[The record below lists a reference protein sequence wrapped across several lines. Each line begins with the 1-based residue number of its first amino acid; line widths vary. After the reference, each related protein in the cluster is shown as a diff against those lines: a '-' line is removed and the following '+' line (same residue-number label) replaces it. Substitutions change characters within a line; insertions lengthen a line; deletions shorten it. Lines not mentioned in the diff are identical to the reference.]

1 MLPKTSGFSF
11 SSKKRDKFYASG
23 RCPLSCLHQSK
34 LHQIMIIFFGTH
46 SFSPCAACA
55 EVGTQDKDSGC
66 TEQQV
71 LCADLEI
78 SSGEF
83 LPPEFSSPYVTCPL
97 HREKQKIQTKK

>member
-1 MLPKTSGFSF
+1 MLFI
-11 SSKKRDKFYASG
+11 
-23 RCPLSCLHQSK
+23 LHQFY
-34 LHQIMIIFFGTH
+34 LNQIMIFFGTH
-46 SFSPCAACA
+46 SSSPCAACA

-83 LPPEFSSPYVTCPL
+83 LPPKFSSLYVTCPL
-97 HREKQKIQTKK
+97 HREKQKIQTKKNNAADHIS